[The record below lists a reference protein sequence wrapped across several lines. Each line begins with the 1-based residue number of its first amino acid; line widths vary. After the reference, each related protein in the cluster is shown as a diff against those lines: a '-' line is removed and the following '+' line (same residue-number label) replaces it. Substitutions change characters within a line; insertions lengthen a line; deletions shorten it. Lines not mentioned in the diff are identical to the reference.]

1 MKRITFILL
10 FLILMVQSLDAQTK
24 TVAGS
29 SGLPYDEP
37 RITRKYWQDSR
48 PLQTAVKSPSVWA
61 LFGVNGELQA
71 LWTGPKIERKLKK
84 DLLELSGSG
93 WIEGSTG
100 WIDLKGSRTGHEG
113 HPGDLTVRYTE
124 HGVEAR
130 FAAHPRATT
139 GPVVMTFAI
148 DRPRRF
154 RYQLTIKDSLART
167 GVHIERAGAFATIV
181 ADSFNT
187 YHVGAQPAPESFTF
201 KDSVLTIVVPAT
213 GTVTITIDAE
223 KRLPVVPAGTT
234 LVEAWERAVTAST
247 ATAPAAQD
255 SRVTV
260 RTGIVDLDEM
270 FAASIDAI
278 DNDRFPS
285 GVIIA
290 GPDNPFYRG
299 SWLRDGT
306 YSIIGYELATAPHEA
321 EDFYRFWITEGGFSE
336 YGEAEAQQPA
346 IGILGLWFHSRRL
359 AHPHDFLQSVYPYV
373 TRWADYYVLRLDREI
388 LLNVYEEWI
397 TQILSWAS
405 WPNAEVYA
413 GLEASSRMAV
423 ELGHTDDARRWG
435 DAAAKLRGNFGG
447 VCYDEQLQRFIPRA
461 GLPNTFR
468 ETAPGK
474 YAALRDERVD
484 AGMLNL
490 SRLEVFGTNLG
501 VIRVDDPR
509 FAATEAW
516 IKRVLFHPD
525 HTVSRFDGAP
535 PPDFPKGN
543 WPTWPIISSWGAQ
556 VEFLKGRTDEA
567 WRYLIDGQ
575 AKMHGYNAR
584 NMLYQLPEQW
594 NIDGTMAGTTRML
607 TWSHGEFLTTTLLLL
622 TGMNTDVVDADASLQ
637 PSLPPDC
644 PAAEVAHLYHKGYRL
659 NMDIRRNGDGLEVAL
674 KAVRVDADAPPEL
687 RLKIG
692 QQTVALSEGKN
703 VQVQIPAGGNS
714 LFTSHPF
721 ERAEVVQKILLGT
734 PLGSGW
740 RTAPAASLERH
751 IAEVESTF
759 VKENLPAERKRRFEE
774 LLK

>member
-1 MKRITFILL
+1 MKRIASIL
-10 FLILMVQSLDAQTK
+10 FLLIPMVQSLDAQTK
-24 TVAGS
+24 TGTGS

-61 LFGVNGELQA
+61 LLGVNGELQA

-84 DLLELSGSG
+84 DLLAVSGSG
-93 WIEGSTG
+93 WIEDKTG
-100 WIDLKGSRTGHEG
+100 WSDLTSAHAEHEG
-113 HPGDLTVRYTE
+113 HPADLTVRYAE
-124 HGVEAR
+124 HGIVAR
-130 FAAHPRATT
+130 FTAHPRATT

-154 RYQLTIKDSLART
+154 RYQLTIKDSLARN
-167 GVHIERAGAFATIV
+167 GVHIEHTGAFATIV

-187 YHVGAQPAPESFTF
+187 YHVGAHPAPESLTF
-201 KDSVLTIVVPAT
+201 KDSVLTIVIPAT
-213 GTVTITIDAE
+213 DTVTITIDAE
-223 KRLPVVPAGTT
+223 KKLPAIAAGMT
-234 LVEAWERAVTAST
+234 LVKAWERAVKAFT
-247 ATAPAAQD
+247 ATATPAHY

-260 RTGIVDLDEM
+260 KTGIVELDQM
-270 FAASIDAI
+270 FATSIDAI

-359 AHPHDFLQSVYPYV
+359 AHPHDFLQSVYPYI
-373 TRWADYYVLRLDREI
+373 TRWADYYVRRLDREI

-413 GLEASSRMAV
+413 GLEASSRMAAV
-423 ELGHTDDARRWG
+423 LDHPEDARRWG
-435 DAAAKLRGNFGG
+435 DAAAKLRENFGG
-447 VCYDEQLQRFIPRA
+447 ICYDEQLQRFIPRA

-484 AGMLNL
+484 AGMLNVC
-490 SRLEVFGTNLG
+490 RLEAFGTNLG
-501 VIRVDDPR
+501 VVRVDDPR

-575 AKMHGYNAR
+575 AKMHGYNAKT
-584 NMLYQLPEQW
+584 MLYQLPEQW

-622 TGMNTDVVDADASLQ
+622 TGLNTDVPDVDASLQ

-644 PAAEVAHLYHKGYRL
+644 NAAEVANFYHRGYRL
-659 NMDIRRNGDGLEVAL
+659 TMDIRRNGDGLEVGL

-692 QQTVALSEGKN
+692 QKIVAVGEGKDEH
-703 VQVQIPAGGNS
+703 VQVLARGRS
-714 LFTSHPF
+714 AFTSHLI
-721 ERAEVVQKILLGT
+721 ERAEVVQKVLLGT
-734 PLGSGW
+734 PLGSEW
-740 RTAPAASLERH
+740 RTAPPAALERH
-751 IAEVESTF
+751 IADVESTF
-759 VKENLPAERKRRFEE
+759 VREKLPGERTKRFEE